1 MTVQTIEVVH
11 PKRASVS
18 KEELKA
24 TLAKKYNVQDDK
36 CIILFG
42 FRVAFGIGVPF
53 LRLAYRWWQIDRFRS
68 DL

>member
-1 MTVQTIEVVH
+1 MVH

-42 FRVAFGIGVPF
+42 FRVAFGIS
-53 LRLAYRWWQIDRFRS
+53 LLYALIR
-68 DL
+68 

>member
-1 MTVQTIEVVH
+1 MFSVMTVQTIEVVH

-42 FRVAFGIGVPF
+42 FRVAFGIEVVCS
-53 LRLAYRWWQIDRFRS
+53 R
-68 DL
+68 

>member
-1 MTVQTIEVVH
+1 MTNQTIEVIH

-24 TLAKKYNVQDDK
+24 TLAKKYDVQDDK

-42 FRVAFGIGVPF
+42 FQIAFGNDI
-53 LRLAYRWWQIDRFRS
+53 FRIC
-68 DL
+68 

>member
-1 MTVQTIEVVH
+1 MVH

-42 FRVAFGIGVPF
+42 FRVAFGKSI
-53 LRLAYRWWQIDRFRS
+53 LRNVMKQVVADRLVS
-68 DL
+68 L